1 MYGGVWLYLQMV
13 ASWFQEFNDEQ
24 KNILILQLL
33 VGVCNCLYFKSFV
46 TDGCILKLKKLSR
59 SHLESSYFS
68 AANSCICMKLIMLYD
83 EIKFVKRAERQDEEV
98 SGDDEEVDEAKWEE
112 GVEAKWEEGIEDW
125 KRKGK
130 VGHVAVSVS

>member
-1 MYGGVWLYLQMV
+1 
-13 ASWFQEFNDEQ
+13 
-24 KNILILQLL
+24 
-33 VGVCNCLYFKSFV
+33 
-46 TDGCILKLKKLSR
+46 
-59 SHLESSYFS
+59 
-68 AANSCICMKLIMLYD
+68 MKLIMLYY

-112 GVEAKWEEGIEDW
+112 GVEDW